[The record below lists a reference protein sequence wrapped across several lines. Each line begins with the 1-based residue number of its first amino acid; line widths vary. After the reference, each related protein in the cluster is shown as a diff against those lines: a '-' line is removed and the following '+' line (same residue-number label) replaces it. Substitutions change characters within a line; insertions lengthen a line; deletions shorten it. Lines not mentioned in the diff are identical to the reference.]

1 MADPQQVLAQRV
13 HDAIVASFGPEYRD
27 ADPLIRPSSFADFQA
42 NAALP
47 LAKRVGRP
55 PREVAAELT
64 ARLDVT
70 GVCAEPVV
78 SGPGFINLTLRDDWI
93 AVQASAMLGDDR
105 LGLVPAAAP
114 QTVVVEYSSPNIAKE
129 MHVGHLR
136 TTIVGDAIAR
146 IGEFAGHRVIRDNH
160 VGDWGTQ
167 FGMLIEYL
175 LDVGEESAEAGSL
188 RTDPNA
194 FYQAARRKFDSD
206 PGFADR
212 ARKRVVD
219 LQGGDPGTLQLWQ
232 DLVDFSKDYL
242 HRIYGRLGVTLTDD
256 DIKGESFYNDLL
268 ADTVARLEEEGIAVH
283 SDGALCA
290 FPAGF
295 TGREGRPMPVI
306 IRKSDGGYNYS
317 TTDLATIRYRVDEL
331 HVDRA
336 IYVVGSDQ
344 ALHFQMVFA
353 VAREAGWIPPGAVF
367 EHAQIGLV
375 LGPDGNRLRTRSGDN
390 VQLSDLLAEAVE
402 RARAILDELD
412 ATARFDAA
420 ELDAVAE
427 AVGIGAVKYADLSTA
442 RESAYVFD
450 WDRMISFRGNTGPY
464 LQYATARIRSIF
476 RRAADGLAAD
486 TGADAAVATD
496 AADADAAAADAAA
509 ADAAAADAGTTAHRA
524 GVAITAG
531 PERALALKLLGFGAV
546 ITGVGETA
554 EPHRLCGYLFEVAS
568 LFTTF
573 YEECPV
579 LKAESASLRASR
591 LALCAL
597 THDVLTTGLG
607 LLGVPVPERM

>member
-13 HDAIVASFGPEYRD
+13 RDAIVASFGPEYND
-27 ADPLIRPSSFADFQA
+27 ADPLIRPSDFADFQA

-55 PREVAAELT
+55 PREVAAELA

-70 GVCAEPVV
+70 GICAEPAI

-93 AVQASAMLGDDR
+93 AAQASAMLGDDR
-105 LGLVPAAAP
+105 LGLAPAAVP

-146 IGEFAGHRVIRDNH
+146 ILKFAGHRVIRDNH

-175 LDVGEESAEAGSL
+175 LDVGEESADAGLL

-194 FYQAARRKFDSD
+194 FYQAARRNFDSD

-219 LQGGDPGTLQLWQ
+219 LQGGDPATLQLWQ
-232 DLVDFSKDYL
+232 ELVDFSKDYL

-256 DIKGESFYNDLL
+256 DIKGESFYNHLL
-268 ADTVARLEEEGIAVH
+268 ADTVARLEEAGIAVH

-317 TTDLATIRYRVDEL
+317 TTDLATVRYRVDQL

-344 ALHFQMVFA
+344 TLHFQMVFA

-367 EHAQIGLV
+367 EHARIGLV

-390 VQLSDLLAEAVE
+390 VQLSDLLAEAVD
-402 RARAILDELD
+402 RSRAILDELD

-476 RRAADGLAAD
+476 RRADEAAARVE
-486 TGADAAVATD
+486 TADAG
-496 AADADAAAADAAA
+496 
-509 ADAAAADAGTTAHRA
+509 AADAGAADVATAAHGA
-524 GVAITAG
+524 AIAITAG

-546 ITGVGETA
+546 IAGAGETA

-573 YEECPV
+573 YEESPV
-579 LKAESASLRASR
+579 LKAESAALRTSR

>member
-13 HDAIVASFGPEYRD
+13 RDAIVASFGPEYSD
-27 ADPLIRPSSFADFQA
+27 ADPLIRPSAFADFQA

-47 LAKRVGRP
+47 LAKRAGRP
-55 PREVAAELT
+55 PREVAAELA

-70 GVCAEPVV
+70 GLCTEPAV

-93 AVQASAMLGDDR
+93 AAQASAMLGDDR
-105 LGLVPAAAP
+105 LGLAPAAAP

-146 IGEFAGHRVIRDNH
+146 SLEFAGHRVIRDNH

-175 LDVGEESAEAGSL
+175 RDVGEESAEAGSL

-194 FYQAARRKFDSD
+194 FYQAARRRFDSD
-206 PGFADR
+206 PVFADR

-232 DLVDFSKDYL
+232 ELVDLSKDYL
-242 HRIYGRLGVTLTDD
+242 HRIYGRLAVTLTDD
-256 DIKGESFYNDLL
+256 DIKGESFYNNML

-290 FPAGF
+290 FPPGF

-344 ALHFQMVFA
+344 TLHFQLVFA
-353 VAREAGWIPPGAVF
+353 VAREAGWIPPGASF
-367 EHAQIGLV
+367 EHAQVGLV

-476 RRAADGLAAD
+476 RRAADGPAAG
-486 TGADAAVATD
+486 TGADT
-496 AADADAAAADAAA
+496 AAAADAEAT
-509 ADAAAADAGTTAHRA
+509 ADGGA
-524 GVAITAG
+524 VAVTAG